1 MLLQAAASDKLHD
14 SDVDSVATDP
24 TNFTD
29 PVSASET
36 VAAQTQPSQ
45 RLVRYSR
52 YLQAIHAATAHLS
65 YVLEHRAQ
73 RLATTGGS
81 ATARPAAAG
90 RGKAHVTSKRSNP
103 GGIDPA
109 ETDAAGPPAAT
120 RARKLRTTP

>member
-1 MLLQAAASDKLHD
+1 MQAAASDKAHE

-24 TNFTD
+24 TNSND
-29 PVSASET
+29 PVPASET
-36 VAAQTQPSQ
+36 VAAQKQPLQ
-45 RLVRYSR
+45 RLVHYLR
-52 YLQAIHAATAHLS
+52 YLQAIHAATAYLS
-65 YVLEHRAQ
+65 SVLEHRAQ
-73 RLATTGGS
+73 RLATTGS